1 MKTSGDSLITQ
12 QMREQIGKEIDFGP
26 PFEVEK
32 GAIRSLAEATNFHN
46 PLYLDEKY
54 ALSRG
59 HSSVVAPPGF
69 AAYDLPL
76 GAPLGVLK
84 FPFEIASGLHG
95 SDEWE
100 YFKDIYA
107 GDVLTPK
114 GKIIDLIEKA
124 GKMGRMLFV
133 VSEVTFTNQRSEVVA
148 IYRPT
153 EIFIAGQTK

>member
-1 MKTSGDSLITQ
+1 
-12 QMREQIGKEIDFGP
+12 MREQIGEEINFGP

-32 GAIRSLAEATNFHN
+32 GAIRSLAEAMNFLN
-46 PLYLDEKY
+46 PLYIDEKY
-54 ALSRG
+54 ALSKG
-59 HSSVVAPPGF
+59 HSSVIAPPGF
-69 AAYDLPL
+69 AACDLPL

-95 SDEWE
+95 GDEWE
-100 YFKDIYA
+100 YFQDIHA

-114 GKIIDLIEKA
+114 GKIIDLFEKV

-133 VSEVTFTNQRSEVVA
+133 VSEVIFTNQRSEVVA

>member
-12 QMREQIGKEIDFGP
+12 QMRAQVGKEIDFGQ

-32 GAIRSLAEATNFHN
+32 GAILSLAEAMNFLN

-54 ALSRG
+54 AVSKG

-69 AAYDLPL
+69 ASYDLPL
-76 GAPLGVLK
+76 GAPMGVLQ

-100 YFKDIYA
+100 YLKDIHA

-114 GKIIDLIEKA
+114 GKIIDLVEKV

-153 EIFIAGQTK
+153 EIFIAGQSK

>member
-1 MKTSGDSLITQ
+1 MNISGDSLITR
-12 QMREQIGKEIDFGP
+12 QMRERVGKEINFGP

-32 GAIRSLAEATNFHN
+32 GAIRNLAEAMNFPN
-46 PLYLDEKY
+46 PLYIDERY
-54 ALSRG
+54 ALSKG
-59 HSSVVAPPGF
+59 HSSVIAPPGF
-69 AAYDLPL
+69 AAYNLPL
-76 GAPLGVLK
+76 GAPLSVLE

-95 SDEWE
+95 GDEWE
-100 YFKDIYA
+100 YFQDIHA

-114 GKIIDLIEKA
+114 GKIINLFEKE

-133 VSEVTFTNQRSEVVA
+133 VSEVTFNNQRGEVAA

>member
-1 MKTSGDSLITQ
+1 MNMSGDSLITR
-12 QMREQIGKEIDFGP
+12 QMREQVGKEINFGP

-32 GAIRSLAEATNFHN
+32 GAIRSLAEAMNFLN

-54 ALSRG
+54 AVSRG

-69 AAYDLPL
+69 ASYDLPL
-76 GAPLGVLK
+76 GAPMGVLQ

-100 YFKDIYA
+100 YFGHIHA
-107 GDVLTPK
+107 GDVLTPR
-114 GKIIDLIEKA
+114 GKIVDLIEKA
-124 GKMGRMLFV
+124 GKMGQMLFV
-133 VSEVTFTNQRSEVVA
+133 VSEVTFTNQRGEVVA

-153 EIFIAGQTK
+153 EIIIARQSK

>member
-1 MKTSGDSLITQ
+1 MNTSGDSLITR
-12 QMREQIGKEIDFGP
+12 QMREQVGKEIDFGQ

-32 GAIRSLAEATNFHN
+32 GAIRSLAEAMNFLN

-54 ALSRG
+54 ALSKG

-69 AAYDLPL
+69 AAYNLPL

-84 FPFEIASGLHG
+84 FPFEIAGGLHG

-100 YFKDIYA
+100 YIMDIHA
-107 GDVLTPK
+107 GDVLTPR
-114 GKIIDLIEKA
+114 GKIIDLVEKT

-133 VSEVTFTNQRSEVVA
+133 ASEVTFTNQCNEVVA

-153 EIFIAGQTK
+153 EIFIAGQAK

>member
-1 MKTSGDSLITQ
+1 VKMSGDSLITD
-12 QMREQIGKEIDFGP
+12 QMKAQIGKEINFGA

-32 GAIRSLAEATNFHN
+32 GAIRSMAEAMNFLH

-54 ALSRG
+54 ALSKG

-84 FPFEIASGLHG
+84 FPFEIVSGLHG
-95 SDEWE
+95 SDDWE
-100 YFKDIYA
+100 YFKDIHA
-107 GDVLTPK
+107 RDVLTPR
-114 GKIIDLIEKA
+114 GKIIDLIEKV

-153 EIFIAGQTK
+153 EIIIAGQSK

>member
-1 MKTSGDSLITQ
+1 VKTSGDSLITE
-12 QMREQIGKEIDFGP
+12 QMRAQIGKEIKFGP

-32 GAIRSLAEATNFHN
+32 GAIRSLAEAMNFPN

-54 ALSRG
+54 AWSKG

-69 AAYDLPL
+69 ASYDLPL
-76 GAPLGVLK
+76 GAPLGVLT
-84 FPFEIASGLHG
+84 FPFEIVSGLHG

-100 YFKDIYA
+100 YFQDIHA
-107 GDVLTPK
+107 GDVLTPR
-114 GKIIDLIEKA
+114 GKIIDLFERK
-124 GKMGRMLFV
+124 GKRGRMLFV